1 MQAAIDH
8 QALQQA
14 AEWYAQLTGTP
25 DDQALQQA
33 WRQWLADDQ
42 AHRQAWRFVEQVS
55 QRFAPLQQDVEQ
67 ADQTLSRLRHGDQ
80 SRRRILRGLAGLSGL
95 GVLGW
100 LSWQGNARDT
110 WQAWQ
115 ADYRTGTAEI
125 REQQLADGSR
135 IWLNS
140 GSALD
145 VRFDDQQRGL
155 YLYSGEVLISTGHDR
170 RPLRVY
176 TAQGSLQPLGTRFS
190 VLREERQT
198 RLCVFEGRV
207 LARCADSQQQQE
219 VTAGLSL
226 SFDAQTLSAQ
236 TPALA
241 TRESWSRNVLLTSGM
256 DLGSFI
262 AELGRHRHGYLGI
275 APQVAH
281 LNIMGAYPLHDT
293 DLALD
298 MLAKTLPV
306 RIQRRMPWWVSVE
319 PL

>member
-1 MQAAIDH
+1 MKSAIDH
-8 QALQQA
+8 EALQQA
-14 AEWYAQLTGTP
+14 AEWYAQLAGAP
-25 DDQALQQA
+25 DDRALQGA
-33 WRQWLADDQ
+33 WQQWLTDDQ

-67 ADQTLSRLRHGDQ
+67 ADQTLSRLRQGDQ
-80 SRRRILRGLAGLSGL
+80 SRRRVLRGMAGLSGL

-100 LSWQGNARDT
+100 LSWQGNVRDT
-110 WQAWQ
+110 WQTWQ
-115 ADYRTGTAEI
+115 ADYRTGTGEI
-125 REQQLADGSR
+125 REQLLADGSR

-145 VRFDDQQRGL
+145 VRFDDQQRSL
-155 YLYSGEVLISTGHDR
+155 YLYSGEVLISTGNDA
-170 RPLRVY
+170 RPLRLY

-190 VLREERQT
+190 VQREDRQT
-198 RLCVFEGRV
+198 RLSVYEGRV

-219 VTAGLSL
+219 IPAGQSL
-226 SFDAQTLSAQ
+226 SFDAHALSAQ

-256 DLGSFI
+256 DLSSFI
-262 AELGRHRHGYLGI
+262 AELSRHRHGYLGI